1 MNALHADA
9 PPRRLLVLGSTGSI
23 GTSAMEVL
31 RCWRDHGGPRLEVV
45 GLASHANSALLAQQ
59 AAEFGVRH
67 VAVASPRD
75 PVDLAG
81 LRVFSGEHAA
91 RDLIQAIARPGDLVL
106 AAMVGAAG
114 IAPTIAAIDAGCDI
128 ALANKETLVAAG
140 ELVMARVRER
150 GVVLLPVDSEH
161 SGVLQ
166 CLGSHPDREV
176 ARIVL
181 TASGGPFRQW
191 DRARMA
197 SIMLADALKHP
208 TWTMGR
214 KVTIDSATMMNK
226 GLELLEAHWLFGVGR
241 DRLGA
246 IVHPQ
251 SMVHAMVEF
260 VDGSVLAQVSPPDMR
275 LPIQVALSHPHR
287 VDGPTRRV
295 DWAQLGSFQ
304 FEPIDHD
311 RFPAPGLALQAI
323 ERGGTAGCTLNAAN
337 EVAVQGFVDG
347 RLPFMGIAE
356 LVGECMAAMPCGA
369 ASSLDAV
376 LAADAAAR
384 AWCSSRIAQTDRRRT
399 SPSTA

>member
-9 PPRRLLVLGSTGSI
+9 PARRLIVLGSTGSI
-23 GTSAMEVL
+23 GTSTMDVL
-31 RCWRDHGGPRLEVV
+31 RRWRDHGGPRLKVV
-45 GLASHANSALLAQQ
+45 GLAAHSNAALLAQQ
-59 AAEFGVRH
+59 ASEFGVRH
-67 VAVASPRD
+67 VAVVSPRD
-75 PVDLAG
+75 PSELSACTA
-81 LRVFSGEHAA
+81 FTGEHAA

-114 IAPTIAAIDAGCDI
+114 IAPTLAAIDAGCDI

-150 GVVLLPVDSEH
+150 GVALLPVDSEH
-161 SGVLQ
+161 SGVFQ
-166 CLGSHPDREV
+166 CLGDRNISEV

-181 TASGGPFRQW
+181 TASGGPFRTW

-197 SIMLADALKHP
+197 SITLADALKHP

-226 GLELLEAHWLFGVGR
+226 GLELLEAHWLFGVDR
-241 DRLGA
+241 NRLGA

-260 VDGSVLAQVSPPDMR
+260 VDGSVMAQISPPDMR
-275 LPIQVALSHPHR
+275 LPIQIALAHPQR

-304 FEPIDHD
+304 FEPIDRD
-311 RFPAPGLALQAI
+311 RFPAPGLALHAI

-337 EVAVQGFVDG
+337 EIAVQGFIDG
-347 RLPFMGIAE
+347 RIPFMGIAE

-384 AWCSSRIAQTDRRRT
+384 AWCSDRLGR
-399 SPSTA
+399 SPALRA

>member
-1 MNALHADA
+1 MTALHADA
-9 PPRRLLVLGSTGSI
+9 PVRRLIVLGSTGSI
-23 GTSAMEVL
+23 GTSTMEVL
-31 RCWRDHGGPRLEVV
+31 RHWRDRGGPRMQVV
-45 GLASHANSALLAQQ
+45 GLAAHSNVELLAKQ

-67 VAVASPRD
+67 VAAAAARD
-75 PVDLAG
+75 PIALNG
-81 LRVFSGEHAA
+81 LTAFSGEHAA
-91 RDLIQAIARPGDLVL
+91 RDLIKAVARPGDLVL

-114 IAPTIAAIDAGCDI
+114 IAPTLAAIDAGCDI

-150 GVVLLPVDSEH
+150 GVALLPVDSEH
-161 SGVLQ
+161 SGVFQ
-166 CLGSHPDREV
+166 CLGGRPTSDV

-181 TASGGPFRQW
+181 TASGGPFRTW

-197 SIMLADALKHP
+197 SITLADALKHP

-260 VDGSVLAQVSPPDMR
+260 VDGSVVAQISPPDMR
-275 LPIQVALSHPHR
+275 LPIQIALAHPRR

-311 RFPAPGLALQAI
+311 RFPAPALALSAI
-323 ERGGTAGCTLNAAN
+323 ERGGTAACTLNAAN
-337 EVAVQGFVDG
+337 EIAVQGFVDG

-356 LVGECMAAMPCGA
+356 LVGECIAAMPCVPA
-369 ASSLDAV
+369 TSLDAV

-384 AWCSSRIAQTDRRRT
+384 EWCTNRLDR
-399 SPSTA
+399 TAALGA

>member
-1 MNALHADA
+1 MTAPHADA
-9 PPRRLLVLGSTGSI
+9 PARRLIVLGSTGSI
-23 GTSAMEVL
+23 GTSTMDVL

-45 GLASHANSALLAQQ
+45 GLAAHSNAALLAQQ

-67 VAVASPRD
+67 VAAAAPRD
-75 PVDLAG
+75 PAELSE
-81 LRVFSGEHAA
+81 FTTFTGEHAA
-91 RDLIQAIARPGDLVL
+91 RDLIHAIARPGDLVL

-114 IAPTIAAIDAGCDI
+114 IAPTLAAIDAGCDV

-150 GVVLLPVDSEH
+150 GVALLPVDSEH
-161 SGVLQ
+161 SGVFQ
-166 CLGSHPDREV
+166 CLGNHPGSDV

-181 TASGGPFRQW
+181 TASGGPFRTW
-191 DRARMA
+191 DRERMA
-197 SIMLADALKHP
+197 SITLADALKHP

-260 VDGSVLAQVSPPDMR
+260 VDGSVMAQISPPDMR
-275 LPIQVALSHPHR
+275 LPIQIALAHPRR

-295 DWAQLGSFQ
+295 DWSQFGSLQ

-311 RFPAPGLALQAI
+311 RFPAPGLALEAI

-337 EVAVQGFVDG
+337 EIAVQGCIDG
-347 RLPFMGIAE
+347 RLPGKGIAE
-356 LVGECMAAMPCGA
+356 LGGECMAAIPCGP

-384 AWCSSRIAQTDRRRT
+384 AWCSDRLGRSATLR
-399 SPSTA
+399 A

>member
-1 MNALHADA
+1 MTALHADA
-9 PPRRLLVLGSTGSI
+9 PVRRLIVLGSTGSI
-23 GTSAMEVL
+23 GTSTMEVV
-31 RCWRDHGGPRLEVV
+31 RRWRDHGGPRMEVV
-45 GLASHANSALLAQQ
+45 GLAAHSNVALLAKQ

-67 VAVASPRD
+67 VAAAVPSD
-75 PVDLAG
+75 PAELAG
-81 LRVFSGEHAA
+81 FTVFTGEHAA

-114 IAPTIAAIDAGCDI
+114 IAPTLAAIDAGCDI

-140 ELVMARVRER
+140 ELVMARIRER
-150 GVVLLPVDSEH
+150 RVALLPVDSEH
-161 SGVLQ
+161 SGVFQ
-166 CLGSHPDREV
+166 CLGERPTSEV

-181 TASGGPFRQW
+181 TASGGPFRTW
-191 DRARMA
+191 DRVRMA
-197 SIMLADALKHP
+197 SITLADALKHP

-260 VDGSVLAQVSPPDMR
+260 IDGSVVAQISPPDMR
-275 LPIQVALSHPHR
+275 LPIQIALAHPRR

-304 FEPIDHD
+304 FEPIDHE
-311 RFPAPGLALQAI
+311 RFPAPGLALDAI
-323 ERGGTAGCTLNAAN
+323 GRGGTAGCTLNAAN
-337 EVAVQGFVDG
+337 EIAVQGFIDG

-356 LVGECMAAMPCGA
+356 LVGECMAAMPCSP

-376 LAADAAAR
+376 LTADAAAR
-384 AWCSSRIAQTDRRRT
+384 EWCMTRLGRSAALRT
-399 SPSTA
+399 